1 MKLFEKIASREVLIF
16 SKKFIYIKNKCETVT
31 KGKSVIHH
39 KMKLVKNILILIYNS
54 LILEFWG

>member
-16 SKKFIYIKNKCETVT
+16 SKKLYIKNKCGTVT
-31 KGKSVIHH
+31 KGKSVINH